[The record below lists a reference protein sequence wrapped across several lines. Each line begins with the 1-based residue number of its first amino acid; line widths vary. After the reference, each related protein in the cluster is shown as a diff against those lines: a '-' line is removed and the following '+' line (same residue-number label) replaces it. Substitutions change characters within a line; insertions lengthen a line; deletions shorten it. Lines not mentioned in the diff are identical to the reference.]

1 MRKILEMTIR
11 SFRRWPVSGATNPGA
26 HERSTRV
33 AKLTAGSVWF
43 VFLSLLVITGCAN
56 PKAAVIAPP
65 PVTRA
70 DEVSTFK
77 PIQPERWTLPNGLKV
92 YFVKDEELPIV
103 RGQLFIRGGALWGP
117 EKPVGVVGAMGDL
130 MRLGGAGALSA
141 DELDR
146 ELEKLAA
153 GIGSSFG
160 AEFGGTSFSCLATDF
175 DRVFDIFADVTLR
188 PRFESEKISLWKGQA
203 LEGIRRRKD
212 DPRTVASI
220 AFMSIM
226 YKNSPY
232 GRVVND
238 EDVIAM
244 HRQQLFALHKEFVR
258 PDEAILVVTGRVEK
272 DAIQRA
278 VEKQFGAWA
287 PRGTVLPAPP
297 SVGADPK
304 PGIYFIGLPFAQ
316 ASIQM
321 GQLGVPRLTP
331 DYPEI
336 EVFNEIFGSSGF
348 GSRLMNRVRTE
359 LGLSYGVYGGISPGV
374 VKGINYVFLQ
384 TKVAS
389 VVPAVEE
396 SFAVLKSLQ
405 EELAPASEIHE
416 KQAAIANSFVFNF
429 DSVDDIAV
437 RAAKLELLQYPRDY
451 DETYLAKIKAVGPE
465 MVRTVARDRWEPK
478 KFVVV
483 VVGDESAYSTLQKAT
498 ENAASPLYRFELQK
512 LSFDHTLVM
521 Q

>member
-1 MRKILEMTIR
+1 MRKILEMTIGRLR
-11 SFRRWPVSGATNPGA
+11 SLPVLGARNASASVTSRQSTNKAVSLVP
-26 HERSTRV
+26 
-33 AKLTAGSVWF
+33 LT
-43 VFLSLLVITGCAN
+43 LLGLLAVTGCTS
-56 PKAAVIAPP
+56 PKAAVVAPP

-70 DEVSTFK
+70 DEVSSFK
-77 PIQPERWTLPNGLKV
+77 PIQPEQWVLPNGLKV
-92 YFVKDEELPIV
+92 YFVKDEELPLV
-103 RGQLFIRGGALWGP
+103 RGQLFIRGGSLWGP
-117 EKPVGVVGAMGDL
+117 AKPVGVVGAMGDL

-141 DELDR
+141 DALDR

-160 AEFGGTSFSCLATDF
+160 AEFGGTSFSCLVSDF
-175 DRVFDIFADVTLR
+175 ERVFGIFADVTLR
-188 PRFESEKISLWKGQA
+188 PRFESDKISLWKGQA

-212 DPRTVASI
+212 DPRTVTSI
-220 AFMSIM
+220 AFMSLM
-226 YKNSPY
+226 YKDSPY

-244 HRQQLFALHKEFVR
+244 NRQQLFTLHKEFVR
-258 PDEAILVVTGRVEK
+258 PDEAILVVTGRVERK
-272 DAIQRA
+272 VVERAI
-278 VEKQFGAWA
+278 EKQFGTWA
-287 PRGTVLPAPP
+287 PRGAVLPPPP
-297 SVGADPK
+297 SVGPDPK

-316 ASIQM
+316 ASVQM

-331 DYPEI
+331 DYPAI

-374 VKGINYVFLQ
+374 VKGVNYVFLQ

-389 VVPAVEE
+389 VVPAIEE
-396 SFAVLKSLQ
+396 SLSVLGRLQ
-405 EELAPASEIHE
+405 EELAPASEIQE

-429 DSVDDIAV
+429 DSIDDIAV
-437 RAAKLELLQYPRDY
+437 RTAKLELLRYPRDY
-451 DETYLAKIKAVGPE
+451 DETYLSRINAVGPE
-465 MVRTVARDRWEPK
+465 MVRTVARDRWDPK

-498 ENAASPLYRFELQK
+498 QNAASPLYRFDLEK